1 MACPYARF
9 LERDDDTSTSTA
21 TSKLTLNGS
30 VNSDALHEI
39 LSLTG
44 YGQPS
49 SAKPELKRL
58 PSSDELVTY
67 GNYLQL
73 NRLLDS
79 QVLLSAKHDQNKN
92 PVHDEHLFI
101 IIHQT
106 FELWFKQILWEIDSL
121 RVIFGNKQIDESHM
135 FVSINR
141 LQRCVQ
147 IWRLL
152 CDQII
157 ILETMTPLD
166 FMEFRSYLSP
176 ASGFQSLQFRL
187 IENKLGLTEKT
198 RVTYNQISYKN
209 AFPSSRQQTELTDS
223 LEEPTLLMLIERW
236 LERTPGLE
244 DTSFCFWDRYKRAVA
259 QYIEYLQS
267 NAQDEPNPTAREAAL
282 EDVKKTAD
290 TFRSL
295 IDEKF
300 HQQLVARSERRMS
313 HRAFQ
318 GALMIMLYRE
328 QPRFQG
334 PYQVLSLLM
343 DVDALITK
351 WRYNHLI
358 LVQRQIG
365 NKQGTG
371 GSAGYS
377 YLRSTCSDR
386 YKVFID
392 LFNLASF
399 LIPRE
404 FLPKLT
410 TEMKMRLAVADI
422 QPSVDDDKQE
432 IEAHRISGQINEK
445 DINED
450 DFHPVN
456 D

>member
-1 MACPYARF
+1 MACPYAQNV
-9 LERDDDTSTSTA
+9 ERENETSTA
-21 TSKLTLNGS
+21 TDKLTINGAT
-30 VNSDALHEI
+30 NNEALAEI

-44 YGQPS
+44 YGPT
-49 SAKPELKRL
+49 SASTPELKRL
-58 PSSDELVTY
+58 PSSDELVNY

-73 NRLLDS
+73 NKLLDC
-79 QVLLSAKHDQNKN
+79 QLLLSSKHNENKST
-92 PVHDEHLFI
+92 VHDEHLFI
-101 IIHQT
+101 IIHQS
-106 FELWFKQILWEIDSL
+106 FELWFKQIIWELDSL
-121 RVIFGNKQIDESHM
+121 RKIFSNNIIDETHM

-147 IWRLL
+147 IWHLL
-152 CDQII
+152 CDQIS

-187 IENKLGLTEKT
+187 IENKLGLTDKF
-198 RVTYNQISYKN
+198 RVLYNQISYKN
-209 AFPSSRQQTELTDS
+209 AFPSESEQQKLINS
-223 LEEPTLLMLIERW
+223 LEQPTLLVLIERW

-244 DTSFCFWDRYKRAVA
+244 DSNFNFYEGYKRSVA
-259 QYIEYLQS
+259 QYIKFLQA
-267 NAQDEPNPTAREAAL
+267 NAESEPNPTAHDAAI

-300 HQQLVARSERRMS
+300 HQQLVARGDRRMS
-313 HRAFQ
+313 HRACL

-334 PYQVLSLLM
+334 PYQILSLLM
-343 DVDALITK
+343 DIDALITK
-351 WRYNHLI
+351 WRYNHVI

-399 LIPRE
+399 LIPRQ
-404 FLPKLT
+404 FIPKLT
-410 TEMKMRLAVADI
+410 NEMKLRLSVA
-422 QPSVDDDKQE
+422 SVDGISDEENECQTSE
-432 IEAHRISGQINEK
+432 INSKENNSISTN
-445 DINED
+445 
-450 DFHPVN
+450 
-456 D
+456 

>member
-1 MACPYARF
+1 MTCPYARF
-9 LERDDDTSTSTA
+9 LERDEEPTA
-21 TSKLTLNGS
+21 ATAKLTINGS
-30 VNSDALHEI
+30 SDNDALAEI

-44 YGQPS
+44 YGASS

-67 GNYLQL
+67 GNYLKL
-73 NRLLDS
+73 DRLLNS
-79 QVLLSAKHDQNKN
+79 QVLLSAQNDQNKN
-92 PVHDEHLFI
+92 PVHDEHLFM

-121 RVIFGNKQIDESHM
+121 RDIFGSKSIDESHM

-187 IENKLGLTEKT
+187 IENRLGLPEKS
-198 RVTYNQISYKN
+198 RVLYNQISYKN
-209 AFPSSRQQTELTDS
+209 AFPSSNEQTDLTNS
-223 LEEPTLLMLIERW
+223 LEEPTLLVLIERW
-236 LERTPGLE
+236 LEQTPGLE
-244 DTSFCFWDRYKRAVA
+244 DSTLNFWERYKRAVA
-259 QYIEYLQS
+259 QYIDFLQS

-290 TFRSL
+290 TFRSF

-300 HQQLVARSERRMS
+300 HQQLIARSERRMS
-313 HRAFQ
+313 HKALQ

-343 DVDALITK
+343 DIDALITK
-351 WRYNHLI
+351 WRCN
-358 LVQRQIG
+358 
-365 NKQGTG
+365 
-371 GSAGYS
+371 
-377 YLRSTCSDR
+377 DR

-410 TEMKMRLAVADI
+410 AEMKMRLAFANNDPSKFDDADD
-422 QPSVDDDKQE
+422 QDL
-432 IEAHRISGQINEK
+432 HRSISKRNGKGNNEHCFMP
-445 DINED
+445 DHE
-450 DFHPVN
+450 FHPVT